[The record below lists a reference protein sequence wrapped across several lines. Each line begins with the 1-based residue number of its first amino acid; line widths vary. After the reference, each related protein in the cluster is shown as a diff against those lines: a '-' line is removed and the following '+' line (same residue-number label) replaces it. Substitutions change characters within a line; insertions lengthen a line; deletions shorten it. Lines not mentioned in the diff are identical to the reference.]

1 MAASLPRRPAAP
13 SGPAAGARLAAIAAV
28 FVANGLGGPSF
39 LPRLP
44 ERQAD
49 LGLSDVGLGG
59 VLMGLSLGALVAS
72 PVAGRAVGRL
82 GSRTVVTAAGAALAA
97 SLWTTGAAPTPVALF
112 GALAVVGAADA
123 SMDIAMNANG
133 AAYERRG
140 RGSVMHR
147 LHGAWSLGA
156 LAGAGTAAAAAG
168 LGVPLTA
175 QLVATGVV
183 ILAAVTVARRHL
195 IRDDGVGTP
204 ARAPTEVV
212 SGMVP
217 SEAASPG
224 PLPTISDG
232 PSADGAAD
240 PDSAAPTAAA
250 GSGAGHDEALPRR
263 AAPHRRAR
271 AGRRALAILAA
282 ATVGG
287 AIVEGAPFD
296 WSAVRLERLGAGPGV
311 AALGLAAF
319 TAGMLAGRLLGDPLT
334 DRHGRVA
341 VLRWGMAM
349 AAVGLAAGAL
359 VDDAAVVGLGLV
371 LAGAGASGFFPLA
384 FSAAADLPGVAPGAG
399 AAAVSLA
406 ARFGFLVEPLTVGA
420 LSEVVGLR
428 WTFALVA
435 VVALVLAAGAARI
448 VPPRADGVGQLRGG

>member
-1 MAASLPRRPAAP
+1 VAAP
-13 SGPAAGARLAAIAAV
+13 RPTRVAPSRAIGGARLTAIAAV
-28 FVANGLGGPSF
+28 FIANGLGGPSF

-44 ERQAD
+44 ERQAA
-49 LGLSDVGLGG
+49 LGLSDVGLGATL
-59 VLMGLSLGALVAS
+59 VGLSLGALIAS
-72 PVAGRAVGRL
+72 PLAGRAVGRV
-82 GSRTVVTAAGAALAA
+82 GSRTVVTVAGAALAA
-97 SLWTTGAAPTPVALF
+97 SLWTAGAAPTPVTLF
-112 GALAVVGAADA
+112 AALAVVGAADA

-133 AAYERRG
+133 AAYERRA

-156 LAGAGTAAAAAG
+156 LAGAGTAAAAAA

-175 QLVATGVV
+175 QLVATGIV
-183 ILAAVTVARRHL
+183 IVAAVAASRRHL
-195 IRDDGVGTP
+195 AADDGAGAPT
-204 ARAPTEVV
+204 RAPTEVV

-224 PLPTISDG
+224 PQPAG
-232 PSADGAAD
+232 EAGAK
-240 PDSAAPTAAA
+240 
-250 GSGAGHDEALPRR
+250 
-263 AAPHRRAR
+263 AR
-271 AGRRALAILAA
+271 DGRRGRGRTALMVLAA

-319 TAGMLAGRLLGDPLT
+319 TAGMLVGRLVGDPLT

-341 VLRWGMAM
+341 VLRGGMAL
-349 AAVGLAAGAL
+349 AAVGLAVGAL

-384 FSAAADLPGVAPGAG
+384 FSAAADLPGVAPGVG
-399 AAAVSLA
+399 AATVSLA
-406 ARFGFLVEPLTVGA
+406 ARLGFLVEPLIVGA
-420 LSEVVGLR
+420 LAEVVGLR
-428 WTFALVA
+428 WTFAVVA
-435 VVALVLAAGAARI
+435 GVALVVAALAGRI
-448 VPPRADGVGQLRGG
+448 VPRAPARQGREG